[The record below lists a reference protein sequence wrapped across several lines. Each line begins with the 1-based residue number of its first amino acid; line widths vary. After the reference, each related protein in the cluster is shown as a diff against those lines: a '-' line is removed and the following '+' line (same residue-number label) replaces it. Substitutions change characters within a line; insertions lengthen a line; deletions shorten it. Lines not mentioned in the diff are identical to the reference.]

1 MPVALA
7 AVEREPG
14 ADLLGDA
21 PEVQFLRTAR
31 ASRVFICQPTIL
43 VTLDHPPGMGATLTV
58 TKGAIALP
66 RLDQPGLEAAVRSL
80 ARRDRDLRDLVARHG
95 PPPLWSRPPGFA
107 TLVRIILEQ
116 QVSLA
121 SARAVFHRVRGAA
134 GGVSVPRVHALG
146 YQGLRRAGLTRQ
158 KARYVAALAER
169 IASGA
174 IRLSSLSG
182 ASDAAA
188 RAELV
193 RLHGVGEWTADIYLL
208 MALRRPDI
216 WPTGDLALVT
226 ALA

>member
-1 MPVALA
+1 MIP
-7 AVEREPG
+7 
-14 ADLLGDA
+14 
-21 PEVQFLRTAR
+21 
-31 ASRVFICQPTIL
+31 C
-43 VTLDHPPGMGATLTV
+43 
-58 TKGAIALP
+58 
-66 RLDQPGLEAAVRSL
+66 LDQPELAAAVRVL
-80 ARRDRDLRDLVARHG
+80 TRRDRDLLDLVARHG

-121 SARAVFHRVRGAA
+121 SAQAVFHRVRAAA

-146 YQGLRRAGLTRQ
+146 YRGLRRAGLTRQ

-169 IASGA
+169 IAGGA
-174 IRLSSLSG
+174 IRLSSLAR

-193 RLHGVGEWTADIYLL
+193 RLHGVGEWTADIYLV

-216 WPTGDLALVT
+216 WPTGDLALVS
-226 ALA
+226 ALTRAKRLPARPSAAEAAAIAAAWAPWRSVAARILWHAYLSVRAA

>member
-1 MPVALA
+1 M
-7 AVEREPG
+7 
-14 ADLLGDA
+14 
-21 PEVQFLRTAR
+21 
-31 ASRVFICQPTIL
+31 
-43 VTLDHPPGMGATLTV
+43 
-58 TKGAIALP
+58 
-66 RLDQPGLEAAVRSL
+66 GLEAAVRVL

-121 SARAVFHRVRGAA
+121 SAQAVFRRVRVAA
-134 GGVSVPRVHALG
+134 GGVSVPRVYALG

-158 KARYVAALAER
+158 KARYVATLAEQ
-169 IASGA
+169 IAGGA
-174 IRLSSLSG
+174 VRLSSLAG

-188 RAELV
+188 RAELI

-226 ALA
+226 ALTRAKRLPARPSADEAATIAAAWAPWRSVAARILWHAYLSGRAA